1 MYLLDKNFY
10 SILFELVEF
19 DSREIARSQPPSRR
33 VRRVNRSRA
42 AQSVVPALKF
52 DITLAT
58 RRAKYRD

>member
-1 MYLLDKNFY
+1 MYLLNKNFY

-19 DSREIARSQPPSRR
+19 DSREIARSQPPPRR

-42 AQSVVPALKF
+42 AQSVPALKF